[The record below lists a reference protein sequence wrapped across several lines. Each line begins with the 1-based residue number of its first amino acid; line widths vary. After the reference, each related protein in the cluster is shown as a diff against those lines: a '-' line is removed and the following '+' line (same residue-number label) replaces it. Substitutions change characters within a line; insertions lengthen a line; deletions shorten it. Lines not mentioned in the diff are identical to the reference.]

1 MIPSDWK
8 ETNFTDLVD
17 LKMGYAFKSKD
28 FVDCGVPLVRMSNL
42 YQNKLDLKRSSV
54 YLPKDY
60 IEKYSQFRISPDDIL
75 LSMTGTL
82 GKEDY
87 AFAVL
92 VPPGTETMLLN
103 QRVARVRSKSPDDKE
118 FILSLMRSRLFLNQV
133 YSKPGG
139 TKQANISTKDLSEI
153 MVPCPPP
160 SERSHLSIP
169 CQAIHE

>member
-75 LSMTGTL
+75 LSKGHRNL
-82 GKEDY
+82 FES
-87 AFAVL
+87 
-92 VPPGTETMLLN
+92 P
-103 QRVARVRSKSPDDKE
+103 RSD
-118 FILSLMRSRLFLNQV
+118 
-133 YSKPGG
+133 
-139 TKQANISTKDLSEI
+139 T
-153 MVPCPPP
+153 
-160 SERSHLSIP
+160 
-169 CQAIHE
+169 